1 MWSIDYLHFYLPLRE
16 NLPQVPGSQNV
27 PERGCGQG
35 PGGGV
40 VVVHVT
46 HRLVAVVH
54 LDTAAVDL
62 SSFRSVIMMMKY
74 STLVKGIPDIAA
86 EENHCLPCS
95 T

>member
-1 MWSIDYLHFYLPLRE
+1 MIVETDGSFAAIYYLPLRE

-54 LDTAAVDL
+54 LDTAAIHLMSL
-62 SSFRSVIMMMKY
+62 SSQS
-74 STLVKGIPDIAA
+74 S
-86 EENHCLPCS
+86 EN
-95 T
+95 